1 MNKNYLFP
9 AFVFFIGAVSVLLDW
24 IIFWKKNYQGDFPEL
39 REAYINH
46 FPNFLQPFFNSKL
59 STFFFVLACSAAGWI
74 FLKQQH
80 LIYKLLAVSSFL
92 LAFWY
97 LFTLM

>member
-1 MNKNYLFP
+1 MNKYYLII
-9 AFVFFIGAVSVLLDW
+9 AFVFYLAAVSVLLDW

-46 FPNFLQPFFNSKL
+46 FPNFLQPFFSTKL
-59 STFFFVLACSAAGWI
+59 STFFFVLASSAAGWI
-74 FLKQQH
+74 FLKRKN
-80 LIYKLLAVSSFL
+80 LIYKLLAAGSFL